1 MKKVVVSLLAV
12 ASVILT
18 SGCSNVSKDEYNS
31 LVEENSN
38 LKSKISQQ
46 EDDLNK
52 QKDSKAE
59 IYDCFDIY
67 AKMLSLPKAAISEEH
82 SNKHSSGLYEE
93 DVFYN
98 ENGDLSAKVIM
109 TFDYRLSAEEIAPFI
124 KTHVDGINGTVGQ
137 LLQSSTISAQVC
149 IYRYDNGNVIMS
161 QCWYKS
167 DDGTI
172 KAHMF
177 FTSYGEDVSKKI
189 SQLYKEEENS
199 VQ

>member
-1 MKKVVVSLLAV
+1 MKKVIVSFLALLSVVL
-12 ASVILT
+12 I
-18 SGCSNVSKDEYNS
+18 SGCSNVSQDEYNS
-31 LVEENSN
+31 LVEENSI
-38 LKSKISQQ
+38 LKSKIAQQ
-46 EDDLNK
+46 EEELNK
-52 QKDSKAE
+52 QKDSKAD

-98 ENGDLSAKVIM
+98 ETGDLSAKVIM
-109 TFDYRLSAEEIAPFI
+109 TFDHRLSAEEIAPFI
-124 KTHVDGINGTVGQ
+124 KAHADGINGTVSQ
-137 LLQSSTISAQVC
+137 LLQSSISAQVC
-149 IYRYDNGNVIMS
+149 IYRYDNGNIIMS

-172 KAHMF
+172 KAPMF

-189 SQLYKEEENS
+189 SQLYKEEGNS
-199 VQ
+199 AQ